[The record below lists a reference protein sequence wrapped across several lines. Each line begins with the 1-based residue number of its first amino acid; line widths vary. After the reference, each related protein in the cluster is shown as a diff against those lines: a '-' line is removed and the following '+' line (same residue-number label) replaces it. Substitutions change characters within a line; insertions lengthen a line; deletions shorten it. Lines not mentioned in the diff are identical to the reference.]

1 MRVWIA
7 ISLMLALLAG
17 AVYVGYEG
25 WSLTDVEMPVTG
37 WVAMGLGIFFSLALG
52 AGLMGLMFYSSR
64 HGYVSCMCCTGAPLG
79 AASEDADLANVGFVL
94 GPIAGSPPAAAW
106 GSQTLVR
113 SGGHMGHQNDHPSSR
128 ALS

>member
-37 WVAMGLGIFFSLALG
+37 WVGYG
-52 AGLMGLMFYSSR
+52 ARYLL
-64 HGYVSCMCCTGAPLG
+64 
-79 AASEDADLANVGFVL
+79 
-94 GPIAGSPPAAAW
+94 
-106 GSQTLVR
+106 
-113 SGGHMGHQNDHPSSR
+113 
-128 ALS
+128 